1 MNDSTSV
8 SVNRAKTYQLVLFP
22 LNNGA
27 TNVYYVL
34 VLSYIATFGSKVL
47 ALSMLFAS
55 VMVTGMRLFDAITD
69 PIIGALMDR
78 TNGKFGKFRPFMVIG
93 NLIMAASILVLY
105 CLTPLIPA
113 SAMGL
118 RYAAFVGLY
127 AVWVIGYTFQTSC
140 TRSGQTVL
148 TNDPKQRPLFTIF
161 NSVGSL
167 LGMGAMQ
174 FFAPILAKNY
184 EGGYASAGFFRT
196 LAPVGIVISIL
207 LTLLAVIGIWEKDQ
221 PKYFGIGGE
230 KTEKIK
236 VREYIQII
244 KNNNPMQ
251 RLMVAGAGCKLAL
264 SIATNTTVLCMLYG
278 CMMGNYDGLYLPMMV
293 LGYVFSVP
301 FFLLTVRTSQ
311 KQGQKASLMKYV
323 SVAFLCYIGVLVLL
337 LLWGKSDAF
346 TLSIMGEN
354 GLIAKV
360 ELDGFNP
367 NGVMSAIQMR
377 GKLRGLKDT
386 TGQPIFKSDM
396 QGATRYGLDGMDMY
410 FPMNG
415 AFDPSQ
421 AQMIVGDWSQLVYAI
436 RQDMTFKIFTEG
448 VIQDPTTKTITYNLM
463 QNDMVALRAVMR
475 LGWEIANPVNAY
487 NVDIANPFPFSVY
500 GKAGTVSTVTV
511 SPATATVAK
520 GASKAFSAS
529 VAGEGIVSGDV
540 EWSQSGAKSS
550 ITEGGVLKVAS
561 NETSTSITV
570 TAKSKQD
577 STKTGTATVT
587 VGS

>member
-1 MNDSTSV
+1 MATIDRNALSGLIPEPVTRDIMQGAIAESAVLRMGRRLANMSSKTQTINVLDALPSAFFVNGEATDTGAGDAFKQTTKMAWDKKKIYAEEIAVIVPIPEAVLDDADYDIWGEVRPRLTEAFGKVIDAAILFGTNKPTTWRDGVVPSAIAAGNGVPVGTSV
-8 SVNRAKTYQLVLFP
+8 
-22 LNNGA
+22 
-27 TNVYYVL
+27 
-34 VLSYIATFGSKVL
+34 
-47 ALSMLFAS
+47 
-55 VMVTGMRLFDAITD
+55 FDD
-69 PIIGALMDR
+69 
-78 TNGKFGKFRPFMVIG
+78 
-93 NLIMAASILVLY
+93 
-105 CLTPLIPA
+105 
-113 SAMGL
+113 
-118 RYAAFVGLY
+118 
-127 AVWVIGYTFQTSC
+127 
-140 TRSGQTVL
+140 
-148 TNDPKQRPLFTIF
+148 
-161 NSVGSL
+161 
-167 LGMGAMQ
+167 
-174 FFAPILAKNY
+174 
-184 EGGYASAGFFRT
+184 
-196 LAPVGIVISIL
+196 
-207 LTLLAVIGIWEKDQ
+207 
-221 PKYFGIGGE
+221 
-230 KTEKIK
+230 
-236 VREYIQII
+236 
-244 KNNNPMQ
+244 
-251 RLMVAGAGCKLAL
+251 
-264 SIATNTTVLCMLYG
+264 
-278 CMMGNYDGLYLPMMV
+278 
-293 LGYVFSVP
+293 
-301 FFLLTVRTSQ
+301 
-311 KQGQKASLMKYV
+311 
-323 SVAFLCYIGVLVLL
+323 
-337 LLWGKSDAF
+337 
-346 TLSIMGEN
+346 IMGEG

-448 VIQDPTTKTITYNLM
+448 VIQDPTTKAITYNLM

-487 NVDIANPFPFSVY
+487 NVGITNPFPFSVY

-511 SPATATVAK
+511 APATATVAK

-550 ITEGGVLKVAS
+550 ITEGGVLTVAS